1 MRSAKNVV
9 IFGVG
14 VGWYITQ
21 RCYFPP
27 MCANS
32 LPKRRISADFRR
44 LAQILGIYFYMFFCA
59 VSLRGSKYICALYDN
74 SHPIYVVCFSTSMDH
89 SKANYVLTKICE
101 RPPHGWD

>member
-9 IFGVG
+9 IFWVG

-32 LPKRRISADFRR
+32 LAKRRISADFRR
-44 LAQILGIYFYMFFCA
+44 LAQILGIYFYMFFVLFLCEA
-59 VSLRGSKYICALYDN
+59 Q
-74 SHPIYVVCFSTSMDH
+74 STF
-89 SKANYVLTKICE
+89 VLCMITLN
-101 RPPHGWD
+101 PFM